1 MSDNMLGYM
10 FRVFWIIFLAT
21 VLVDSFCKS
30 WNTENGKKDRALPN
44 GHGTFVGYDPVLFPI
59 IAGIYLL
66 LCIGI
71 SGATKEDILLNTTTL
86 IDMILFITIYF
97 TILLVLLPMLRR
109 YYMAKTCAAFWIV
122 PVVLYFRPNMLEQFA
137 VPPVVVIYIPENLL
151 SLLGCI
157 WITGFALIFTVQVI
171 SHLRFTKKLQ
181 ENSRPVGDTP
191 LLEQWNKIK
200 KEMDIPLVVDLKYCS
215 EINTPL
221 TLGMRMKNTTTY
233 LPERNFTSEEAEL
246 IFAHELHHIRRRDTH
261 MKFFLRFCCAFGWI
275 HPLVWVAV
283 RKAED
288 DLELS
293 CDEIVLKDADKEKR
307 RKYAELLLSIAGDSR
322 GYSTC
327 LSASARS
334 LRYRLKA
341 ALPVKNKRK
350 GVVLLFFIMIVSAL
364 CTGRLALSINRGA
377 LSELAG
383 PDTSEISNVRFQSGR
398 YDDSHE
404 IKDVGLLS
412 QYLSDLKVERILTGY
427 ENDTSEGGLSGEFAA
442 SSRTFALSGNFLSI
456 TDIVSGE
463 TEKYYIRIPPDWEYI
478 ESLVET

>member
-1 MSDNMLGYM
+1 MSDNALAYV
-10 FRVFWIIFLAT
+10 FRIFWIVLLAFI
-21 VLVDSFCKS
+21 LVDSFCKS
-30 WNTENGKKDRALPN
+30 WNTENGKKERVLSD
-44 GHGTFVGYDPVLFPI
+44 GQGTFVGYDPVVFPI
-59 IAGIYLL
+59 IVAIYLA

-71 SGATKEDILLNTTTL
+71 SAAKKEDILLNITIL

-97 TILLVLLPMLRR
+97 TILLMLLPVLRR
-109 YYMAKTCAAFWIV
+109 YYTAKTCAAFWIV
-122 PVVLYFRPNMLEQFA
+122 PVILYFQPNVLETFA
-137 VPPVVVIYIPENLL
+137 VPPAAVFYIPENFLAI
-151 SLLGCI
+151 LGCI
-157 WITGFALIFTVQVI
+157 WITGFAVIFAIQVI
-171 SHLRFTKKLQ
+171 SHLRFTKKLR
-181 ENSRPVGDTP
+181 ENSRPVEDD
-191 LLEQWNKIK
+191 LLLDQWNKMK
-200 KEMDIPLVVDLKYCS
+200 KEMDIPLIVDLKYCS

-233 LPERNFTSEEAEL
+233 LPECSFTDEEVEL

-307 RKYAELLLSIAGDSR
+307 RRYAELLLSIAGDSR

-327 LSASARS
+327 LSASAKS

-341 ALPVKNKRK
+341 AFPVKNKRK
-350 GVVLLFFIMIVSAL
+350 GVVLLFLIMIVSGL
-364 CTGRLALSINRGA
+364 CTGRLALSTNRGT

-383 PDTSEISNVRFQSGR
+383 PDTAEISNADFQSDR

-404 IKDVGLLS
+404 IKDVGVLS
-412 QYLSDLKVERILTGY
+412 QYLSDLQVERILTAY

-442 SSRTFALSGNFLSI
+442 SNRSFSLAGNALSI

-463 TEKYYIRIPPDWEYI
+463 TEKYYVRVPIDWEFI
-478 ESLVET
+478 ESLK